1 MVVKQPVHP
10 NGPKFCFFVFF
21 FFLTKEI
28 IILARNG
35 PKNYSISN
43 YINSESSTSPQM

>member
-10 NGPKFCFFVFF
+10 NGPNFF
-21 FFLTKEI
+21 FFFFSTKEI